1 MLFRS
6 MINLAFIAGFGDKV
20 KALSFE
26 KLLNSMVAA
35 KESERLYKEVELDY
49 EVNFAN
55 DCLKDQNWIESFI
68 KFRNAAPN
76 GQPSWYG
83 IPYGAAPTGESRWTA
98 PQEPARWLT
107 VRDCTSPAPAA
118 YQYTTFPL
126 GTERSEEHTS
136 ELQSHA

>member
-1 MLFRS
+1 

-76 GQPSWYG
+76 GQPSWLWKLSNG
-83 IPYGAAPTGESRWTA
+83 SI
-98 PQEPARWLT
+98 
-107 VRDCTSPAPAA
+107 CKKN
-118 YQYTTFPL
+118 
-126 GTERSEEHTS
+126 
-136 ELQSHA
+136 